1 MEGSIAALEASW
13 LGVAMRDHPY
23 LYPLVNVVHLF
34 GLVLVV
40 GGIGLLDLRLL
51 GFARQVP
58 LLAVYGLLTGAAAI
72 GIVIQISSGFALFA
86 SDATALIDND
96 AFGLKMLIF
105 AVALANALTFRLL
118 WRRRIADWDR
128 HAPQIALVQ
137 AALSL
142 MLWLSIAA
150 LGRWIAYA

>member
-23 LYPLVNVVHLF
+23 LYPIVNVTHLL
-34 GLVLVV
+34 GLVLIV

-58 LLAVYGLLTGAAAI
+58 LLAIYGLLTGAAAI
-72 GIVIQISSGFALFA
+72 GIVIQVASGIPLFA
-86 SDATALIDND
+86 SDATALIGND
-96 AFGLKMLIF
+96 AFVLKMLLV
-105 AVALANALTFRLL
+105 AVALANALAFRLL
-118 WRRRIADWDR
+118 WRGRIAGWDR
-128 HAPQIALVQ
+128 NPPLLGLVQ

>member
-13 LGVAMRDHPY
+13 LGVAMREHPY
-23 LYPLVNVVHLF
+23 LYPIVNVTHLL

-40 GGIGLLDLRLL
+40 GGIGLVDLRLL
-51 GFARQVP
+51 GFARQIP
-58 LLAVYGLLTGAAAI
+58 LLAIYGLLTGAAAI
-72 GIVIQISSGFALFA
+72 GIVIQVASGIPLFA
-86 SDATALIDND
+86 SDATALIGND
-96 AFGLKMLIF
+96 AFILKMLLI
-105 AVALANALTFRLL
+105 AVALTNALAFRLL
-118 WRRRIADWDR
+118 WRGNIAGWDR
-128 HAPQIALVQ
+128 NPPLLGLVQ